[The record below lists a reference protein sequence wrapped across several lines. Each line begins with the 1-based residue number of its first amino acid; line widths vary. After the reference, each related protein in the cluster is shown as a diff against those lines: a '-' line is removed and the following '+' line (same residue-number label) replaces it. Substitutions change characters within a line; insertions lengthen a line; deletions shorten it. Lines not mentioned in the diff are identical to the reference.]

1 MKKYYYDGDVI
12 RWRNLDDNKDY
23 CIHIKQDSNPLDPR
37 ADDDGIFAN
46 MACFVRG
53 YSIGDK
59 ISGSAEEYWQSLV
72 REHLTEKEIIDAVKA
87 GKIKG
92 IRIAANEE
100 RDSTATISW
109 KTASTV
115 KSGMALRKLLTR
127 IAAQKE
133 PPRIVR
139 IWSLLQGSVSRREE

>member
-100 RDSTATISW
+100 NSSLVDIYETYVNRATSH
-109 KTASTV
+109 KRSF
-115 KSGMALRKLLTR
+115 
-127 IAAQKE
+127 
-133 PPRIVR
+133 
-139 IWSLLQGSVSRREE
+139 QGAGLC